1 MLITILFREIVLNQ
15 IFNVF
20 VIFVLNLEIGM
31 KKLRL
36 TLFIAICI
44 CFLTIVSGQKGS
56 LSVKVDKDTLY
67 QDEVIKVEFLLDNI
81 SGNFIAPDFNGF
93 RMVSGPNTSSSFSMI
108 NGVVSQKKSYSY
120 VLMPEAT
127 GDLQIGEA
135 IVSTDDD
142 KLITDPVTV
151 YVLST
156 DKLSLSS
163 KSRQRIYKYDTPG
176 MTKDTSTKAPI
187 KKRVLK
193 KI

>member
-1 MLITILFREIVLNQ
+1 MLKTILFREIVLNQ

-20 VIFVLNLEIGM
+20 VIFVLNLEVGM

-36 TLFIAICI
+36 MWSFVICI

-67 QDEVIKVEFLLDNI
+67 QDEVIKVEFLLDNL

-108 NGVVSQKKSYSY
+108 NGVVTQKKAYSY

-127 GDLQIGEA
+127 GDQQIGGA
-135 IVSTDDD
+135 IVSTDED
-142 KLITDPVTV
+142 KLITDPVSV

-156 DKLSLSS
+156 DKLSPSS
-163 KSRQRIYKYDTPG
+163 KSRQRVYKYDTPG